1 MSEDNSTLFSPM
13 EIDAI
18 GEILNISL
26 GSSATAASTMLDRRV
41 DITTPNVRVLNY
53 QEFEFSSL
61 EPAIVV
67 EITYVSGLEGSNIMI
82 LKRNDIKTILEIL
95 MSTEYSDEEFQL
107 DEIAIS
113 AVSELMNQ
121 MMGASATALSEFLG
135 KSVNISTPRA
145 FEIKNSDEFKEAYFD
160 QTEPLVV
167 VMFDLTIGENAAS
180 QFMSVLTIPLAKE
193 IIKSFGLS
201 EDGFEAPEDKGP
213 YIEPQTEAAPVPDV
227 PPAAPAPA
235 PEAAPAPPPP
245 PEYAPAPPAYGPA
258 PPPYAPAPGYAPPP
272 YAPGYAPPP
281 GYYQDPKVINV
292 EPQRTG
298 YKANRAFVE
307 SEPANLDLIM
317 TVPLQVSVEIGRT
330 KKQVKEIMDFTKG
343 SLVVLDKL
351 AGDQVDIYVNGQR
364 FAKGDVV
371 VVDDSFGVKITEIL
385 DSVESVL

>member
-1 MSEDNSTLFSPM
+1 MSEDYSTLFSPM
-13 EIDAI
+13 ETDAI

-41 DITTPNVRVLNY
+41 EITTPNVRIMSY

-67 EITYVSGLEGSNIMI
+67 EITYVSGLEGSNVMI

-95 MSTEYSDEEFQL
+95 MSTEFSDEEFQL

-135 KSVNISTPRA
+135 KSINISTPRA
-145 FEIKNSDEFKEAYFD
+145 FEIKNSDEFKEAYFE

-167 VMFDLTIGENAAS
+167 VMFNLTIGEHAS
-180 QFMSVLTIPLAKE
+180 SEFMSVLTIPLAKE
-193 IIKSFGLS
+193 IVESFGLS
-201 EDGFEAPEDKGP
+201 DDGFEAPSA
-213 YIEPQTEAAPVPDV
+213 EPQTEAANIKDT
-227 PPAAPAPA
+227 PAPA
-235 PEAAPAPPPP
+235 PQPEPYVAPAPPPP
-245 PEYAPAPPAYGPA
+245 EPEPIYAPPPGYAPAPPQ
-258 PPPYAPAPGYAPPP
+258 
-272 YAPGYAPPP
+272 GYAPPP
-281 GYYQDPKVINV
+281 GYTPAPAFAPPGYMPTYQDPKVISV

-298 YKANRAFVE
+298 YKANRAFSE